1 MKKDKLIGIIIP
13 VYNVEQYIRQ
23 CLDSILEQDYQ
34 NYIVLLVDDGSTDL
48 SVNAIEEYLKKDKRF
63 VLIKKSNGGLS
74 SALNAGINY
83 FYQLEKDNL
92 KIDYLIFLDGD
103 DYWDKNCLS
112 QCVCNMEG
120 VQAVWFD
127 YRYIFDGI
135 KPYDND
141 CTRMDYLGYK
151 KEQIITPM
159 DFFKRVFIT
168 KEWHAFAKMG
178 MINFDFLKSIK
189 LEFKEG
195 LFLEDHLF
203 GVIFF
208 ASSHKIKVLPLKLY
222 NYRIRANS
230 LCNYNKNKNSTFMP
244 AYFHK
249 KYNSILYDQ
258 KKYDELG
265 SKLTIGLELEKFIYD
280 YPNKKINFLIKN
292 FLIEYYFQESSELL
306 LFPVDPLD
314 YSSNLLNRPS
324 VSAKRII
331 KESLEYRIGYVC
343 KNIRNFTKCFN
354 LLKNANQK
362 SNYDLTVCTDY
373 QESLKLKNHLNFI
386 LGKNII
392 MIYNKIERL
401 FILLYPLIF
410 IYSYCEFIFK
420 KKYKP
425 IANN

>member
-103 DYWDKNCLS
+103 DYWDKDCLS

-178 MINFDFLKSIK
+178 MMNFDFLKSIK

-195 LFLEDHLF
+195 L
-203 GVIFF
+203 
-208 ASSHKIKVLPLKLY
+208 
-222 NYRIRANS
+222 
-230 LCNYNKNKNSTFMP
+230 
-244 AYFHK
+244 
-249 KYNSILYDQ
+249 
-258 KKYDELG
+258 
-265 SKLTIGLELEKFIYD
+265 
-280 YPNKKINFLIKN
+280 
-292 FLIEYYFQESSELL
+292 
-306 LFPVDPLD
+306 
-314 YSSNLLNRPS
+314 
-324 VSAKRII
+324 
-331 KESLEYRIGYVC
+331 
-343 KNIRNFTKCFN
+343 
-354 LLKNANQK
+354 
-362 SNYDLTVCTDY
+362 
-373 QESLKLKNHLNFI
+373 
-386 LGKNII
+386 
-392 MIYNKIERL
+392 
-401 FILLYPLIF
+401 
-410 IYSYCEFIFK
+410 
-420 KKYKP
+420 
-425 IANN
+425 

>member
-103 DYWDKNCLS
+103 DYWDKDCLS

-178 MINFDFLKSIK
+178 MMNFDFLKSIK

-265 SKLTIGLELEKFIYD
+265 SKLTIGLELEKFIYN
-280 YPNKKINFLIKN
+280 YPNKKINFLIK
-292 FLIEYYFQESSELL
+292 
-306 LFPVDPLD
+306 
-314 YSSNLLNRPS
+314 
-324 VSAKRII
+324 
-331 KESLEYRIGYVC
+331 
-343 KNIRNFTKCFN
+343 
-354 LLKNANQK
+354 
-362 SNYDLTVCTDY
+362 
-373 QESLKLKNHLNFI
+373 
-386 LGKNII
+386 
-392 MIYNKIERL
+392 
-401 FILLYPLIF
+401 
-410 IYSYCEFIFK
+410 
-420 KKYKP
+420 
-425 IANN
+425 